1 MSKIFRE
8 VIRDIKP
15 NKSYVLHVKGVGNIE
30 INCNKDNSI
39 IISTPYGSTK
49 IKSSYEFEKVRNKVS
64 FDVAFKEF
72 LNGKEI
78 ESCYS
83 GYKYKII
90 SKTNSKKKC
99 FSQKWLPNDSIDI
112 NEIRDDWFIND

>member
-1 MSKIFRE
+1 MSKTFRE
-8 VIRDIKP
+8 VIRDIKL
-15 NKSYVLHVKGVGNIE
+15 NETYVCHVKGIGNIE
-30 INCNKDNSI
+30 INCNEDNSI
-39 IISTPYGSTK
+39 IISTPYGDTK
-49 IKSSYEFEKVRNKVS
+49 IKSSYEFEKVRNEVP
-64 FDVAFKEF
+64 FDVAFKEI

-83 GYKYKII
+83 GDKYKII

-112 NEIRDDWFIND
+112 NEIKGNWFIND